1 MAYKIRY
8 FQNSNILLNMLKFTY
23 KETAILL
30 LKYEW
35 HVKGLK
41 YFIAGTSIS
50 YFRILKLFKCL

>member
-1 MAYKIRY
+1 M
-8 FQNSNILLNMLKFTY
+8 ILLNILKFTQE
-23 KETAILL
+23 ETAILL
-30 LKYEW
+30 LKYKL